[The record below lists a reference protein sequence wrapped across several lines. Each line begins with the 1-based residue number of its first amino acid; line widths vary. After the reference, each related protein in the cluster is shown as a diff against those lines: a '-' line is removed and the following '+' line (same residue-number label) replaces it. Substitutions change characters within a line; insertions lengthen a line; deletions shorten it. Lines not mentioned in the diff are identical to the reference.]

1 MPCPACQEPGS
12 RPQRA
17 EESRA
22 SALEVWRLRKG
33 ARELRCEIRNEDAAG
48 AGWTCG
54 YSAMVG

>member
-22 SALEVWRLRKG
+22 SALEVWRLRNG